1 MITFKDSV
9 NEQQRSG
16 QIMPR
21 YAPDEL
27 EQQDGTVAWE
37 VVAGLDV
44 VPRRSPWKT
53 AGQDDENLF
62 ATVSDKYVPITRDNV
77 AAITISS
84 GQSSA
89 PRTSIKICTRVYVS
103 GNSILAEYKT
113 YAIDARL
120 QGISTETVIVGAT
133 CSG

>member
-9 NEQQRSG
+9 NDQQRAG

-37 VVAGLDV
+37 VVAGLEV

-62 ATVSDKYVPITRDNV
+62 ATVSDRFVPVTRDNV
-77 AAITISS
+77 AAITVSS

-89 PRTSIKICTRVYVS
+89 ARTSIKICTRVYVS

-113 YAIDARL
+113 YAIDALL
-120 QGISTETVIVGAT
+120 QSTGIETVIVGAT
-133 CSG
+133 CTG